1 MKKRLMRKIRECPKQ
16 LIQDRLKAMRCKKE
30 RGLTSQD
37 LPKELA
43 DVVQETLLSE
53 DRRQIQKAHK
63 GIR

>member
-1 MKKRLMRKIRECPKQ
+1 MKKRLMRRIRECLKQ
-16 LIQDRLKAMRCKKE
+16 HIQDRLKAMRYKKE
-30 RGLTSQD
+30 RSLTSQD